1 MRVCPRC
8 RSIYSTRTAFCGI
21 DGERLNEQKVDP
33 LIGRDLG
40 RYTVSAKLGTGSTG
54 CVYRA
59 QHRELATDFAIKVL
73 FGDLGSNET
82 VVTRF
87 KREAQ
92 AASRIRSPYV
102 VSVTDFGTTDAG
114 LVYLVMEYS
123 PGRTL
128 QDLMRDHGPMDP
140 ADVARVAG
148 QIARGLD
155 AAHALG
161 FVHRDIKPANIVM
174 VKEQDREVAKLLDFG
189 IVRLT
194 DEDEDTT
201 KLTRDGLVV
210 GTPAYMSPE
219 QAQGLPITRA
229 ADLYSLGVVMFEM
242 LEGRR
247 PFKARSVAEMVV
259 KHADT
264 PPPPMHAHGG
274 LELITMRLLAK
285 SPTERFESASAVVDA
300 IAELV
305 FTERTRNDRPPRGD
319 TALASGPA
327 PAAIASNPGV
337 VQSNPTNVESA
348 GQAPFVSTQPS
359 LDPQLT
365 TAYMPVNRGLL
376 VAAIGGALVA
386 VVTVTLAIARPDL
399 LSGTTE
405 APIVE
410 VEPVE
415 APKPPPVPTTKAIRR
430 RLDNLDG
437 AVASLKD
444 VVPADVMD
452 DFESRYLGLY
462 KRLLDGLPDATRR
475 TIVADIDAFEADI
488 ERAKKR

>member
-40 RYTVSAKLGTGSTG
+40 RYTVTAKLGTGSTG

-59 QHRELATDFAIKVL
+59 QHRELETDFAVKVL

-82 VVTRF
+82 VVSRF

-102 VSVTDFGTTDAG
+102 VTVNDFGSTDAG

-128 QDLMRDHGPMDP
+128 QDLMRDHGPMEP
-140 ADVARVAG
+140 QVVARIAG

-174 VKEQDREVAKLLDFG
+174 VKEQDREVAKILDFG

-194 DEDEDTT
+194 DDDGDTT

-219 QAQGLPITRA
+219 QAQGQPITRA
-229 ADLYSLGVVMFEM
+229 ADLYSLGVVMYEM
-242 LEGRR
+242 LEGQR

-259 KHADT
+259 KHADAA
-264 PPPPMHAHGG
+264 PPPMRDHGG
-274 LELITMRLLAK
+274 LERVTMRLLEKA
-285 SPTERFESASAVVDA
+285 PTARYESANAVVDA
-300 IAELV
+300 LSELV
-305 FTERTRNDRPPRGD
+305 FTAQTVSDRPPRGN
-319 TALASGPA
+319 TALASSP
-327 PAAIASNPGV
+327 I
-337 VQSNPTNVESA
+337 VQSNPTQLDNSGA
-348 GQAPFVSTQPS
+348 QAQPFVSTNPS
-359 LDPQLT
+359 LDAQLT

-376 VAAIGGALVA
+376 VAAIGGAAVA
-386 VVTVTLAIARPDL
+386 IVTVTLAIAKPEL
-399 LSGTTE
+399 LSGASE
-405 APIVE
+405 APVVE
-410 VEPVE
+410 VEPVKT
-415 APKPPPVPTTKAIRR
+415 PKPPPVPSATAIRR
-430 RLDNLDG
+430 RLDGMDAQL
-437 AVASLKD
+437 AALKEALSED
-444 VVPADVMD
+444 AMTEL
-452 DFESRYLGLY
+452 ESRYLGLY
-462 KRLLDGLPDATRR
+462 KRLSDDLPEPTRR
-475 TIVADIDAFEADI
+475 TIVMDVDKFEADLQ
-488 ERAKKR
+488 RATN